1 MKRSALFALLVA
13 AAALTPAIC
22 RAQDT
27 ADSNRPQPHRLT
39 VSGHADIKAAPD
51 EATISI
57 GVVTDDKSAVAAAH
71 DNALAATRVRDAV
84 AGLGVAEKDIQTS
97 NYSVQPLTTGG
108 FNNEPQ
114 RITGYRVSNDV
125 QITVRSL
132 TKLGPILDGATS
144 AGSNSV
150 NGISFKVAHPSA
162 LHDAAIAEA
171 VKDARRQANVACT
184 AGDVHI
190 VATLDVNVSGASRP
204 QPMYFA
210 ARAMG
215 GMAAAPS
222 TPVEPGQVTITAD
235 VTIVYQIA
243 DGAAR

>member
-1 MKRSALFALLVA
+1 MKSSPFFALLSAV
-13 AAALTPAIC
+13 AALTPTLCA
-22 RAQDT
+22 AQT
-27 ADSNRPQPHRLT
+27 PPTSNRPQPHRLT
-39 VSGHADIKAAPD
+39 VSGHADIKATPD
-51 EATISI
+51 EATISV
-57 GVVTDDKSAVAAAH
+57 GVVTDDKSAVAAAR

-84 AGLGVAEKDIQTS
+84 ASLGVAEKDIQTS

-125 QITVRSL
+125 LVTVRKL
-132 TKLGPILDGATS
+132 TTLGPILDGVTS

-150 NGISFKVAHPSA
+150 NGISFRVAHPDVQ
-162 LHDAAIAEA
+162 HDAAIAA
-171 VKDARRQANVACT
+171 AIKDARRQADVACT
-184 AGDVHI
+184 AGNLHV
-190 VATLDVNVSGASRP
+190 VATLDVNISSVSRP

-210 ARAMG
+210 SRAMA

-243 DGAAR
+243 DGEVR